1 MPESTK
7 WVEITSE
14 VTQSSCFN
22 EINSKAFKF
31 SPDLNQIQIS
41 RLFQVKKQVYKQILY
56 NLLLLSDI

>member
-1 MPESTK
+1 MAKSTK

-22 EINSKAFKF
+22 EINSKTFKF

-41 RLFQVKKQVYKQILY
+41 RLFQVNKQVYKQILY